1 MNNTNNTPKRNHAAR
16 TIQKAW
22 RSAWLRNSTKPI
34 LNSNNPRKNTWNDM
48 ITIEPI
54 LRKYMVALN
63 RKPYDARGLAQMILK
78 GVTKIP
84 HSRRNLNNSDYD
96 RIISRLNANN
106 TNKNRIDIIRNIA
119 GVSTRH
125 RHAVTQIRDEMLHIR
140 KFTNGTFSS
149 SLVPMRY
156 TRDGAVKRMSG
167 TRFQNGSA
175 ASADSRG
182 YKYVRFNSLANVAV
196 LDHRVTIDGCLLKK
210 PGYLLYNPTMYDI
223 QSASLGI
230 RIHTILPS
238 KSGYP
243 GFKVSLLTGNNN
255 NNTNA
260 SKLKN
265 IAVLL
270 AVVREAYV
278 NPGSLF
284 QQPRLSFVAA
294 PNVPLA
300 IKDVI
305 DLVNSLGANV

>member
-1 MNNTNNTPKRNHAAR
+1 MNTPNTPKRNDRAAR

-34 LNSNNPRKNTWNDM
+34 LNSNNPRKNTWNNM

-63 RKPYDARGLAQMILK
+63 RKPYDARGLAQMIMK

-84 HSRRNLNNSDYD
+84 HSRRNLNNTDYD
-96 RIISRLNANN
+96 RIISRLNTNN

-125 RHAVTQIRDEMLHIR
+125 RHAVTQIRNEMLHIR
-140 KFTNGTFSS
+140 KFTNGIFSS

-182 YKYVRFNSLANVAV
+182 YKYVRFNSLANVGG
-196 LDHRVTIDGCLLKK
+196 VTIDGCLLKK

-255 NNTNA
+255 TNNA
-260 SKLKN
+260 LKLKN

-305 DLVNSLGANV
+305 DLVNSLGGANV

>member
-1 MNNTNNTPKRNHAAR
+1 MNNTNNTPKRNDRAAR
-16 TIQKAW
+16 TIQQAW

-34 LNSNNPRKNTWNDM
+34 LNSNNPRKNTWNNL

-54 LRKYMVALN
+54 PRKYMVALN
-63 RKPYDARGLAQMILK
+63 RKPYDARGLAQMIMK
-78 GVTKIP
+78 GVTRIP
-84 HSRRNLNNSDYD
+84 HSRRNLNNTDYD
-96 RIISRLNANN
+96 RIISRLDTN

-125 RHAVTQIRDEMLHIR
+125 RHAVTQIRDEMLNIR
-140 KFTNGTFSS
+140 KFTNGIFSS

-156 TRDGAVKRMSG
+156 TRDGAVKRTSG

-182 YKYVRFNSLANVAV
+182 YKYVRFNSPHVAV
-196 LDHRVTIDGCLLKK
+196 LGGVTIDGCLLKK

-255 NNTNA
+255 RNNTNA
-260 SKLKN
+260 SNLKN

-284 QQPRLSFVAA
+284 EQPRLSFVAA

-305 DLVNSLGANV
+305 DLVNSLGGAYV